1 MTKYI
6 GVDWASNGWFGVVL
20 RDDGSFETDHFP
32 TIWSLW
38 KVHSDAARIA
48 IDIPIGLPAE
58 SKRSCDVAGKKKL
71 GRRGRSVFHAPIRD
85 AVYQRSLDAAKQL
98 NERAGYSIQN
108 QTWSIVP
115 RIREV
120 DEFLDCN
127 PGARDRLFET
137 HPELCFH
144 SLNGRE
150 PVASKTTSEGINRRK
165 ALLADE
171 HPAAMTIYEESW
183 DRYLTPEYASFLT
196 DADDI
201 LDALVAAVTARRPSD
216 ELSRLPERSDPP
228 RDARG
233 LPMQMIY
240 PSDVTQTRLTTLDES
255 ETE

>member
-38 KVHSDAARIA
+38 KVHSDAARIV
-48 IDIPIGLPAE
+48 ITIPIGLPSA
-58 SKRSCDVAGKKKL
+58 SKRSCDVAAKQKL
-71 GRRGRSVFHAPIRD
+71 GRRRGSIFHAPIRD
-85 AVYQRSLDAAKQL
+85 AVYQRNLEEAKRL

-120 DEFLDCN
+120 DEFLDAN

-150 PVASKTTSEGINRRK
+150 PVAAKTTSEGINRRK

-171 HPAAMTIYEESW
+171 HPAAMTIHEESCN
-183 DRYLTPEYASFLT
+183 RYLTPDYASFLT
-196 DADDI
+196 AEADI

-228 RDARG
+228 RDDRG
-233 LPMQMIY
+233 LPMQVIF
-240 PSDVTQTRLTTLDES
+240 PSDVTQTRLTTLAEP
-255 ETE
+255 ETG